1 MKTPILLLLGAGIAL
16 QNFSQSAT
24 LDLEMNVP
32 FITEKQILTKNKF
45 RKPHKLI
52 LSTND
57 KNKFFEH
64 FNKHIKDTSD
74 YDGILLGAKEGY
86 LVSYDAKRFIDESK
100 NNTSPFFDVKFP
112 YLYKDGVIT
121 DVLLLEKS
129 DPETGEVFVDEN
141 GDIIYVGED
150 IRKQA
155 VDEVISIYSYEDWK
169 IDKKGFHKY
178 VRAMSNLMYTYDE
191 EWNYKPVY
199 KQAFN
204 KALKIKLKTN
214 KKSIFKKDVGYD
226 YLFFPNYDSLQKNH
240 KCLTNGYSVDEYYFK
255 AKDEIL
261 NGISKNEADVF
272 VNNLFIA
279 LKNGDAQM
287 LDEKGNPFE
296 NPLNELYREQTI
308 EVFDENTGEAK
319 LDEKG
324 DVMYIV
330 EKIFLNYRDVVGFH
344 FLEDWYFAKNT
355 YGIVKKVKAIQLLI
369 ANYDDN
375 GNKAGYLKSPYKIV
389 F

>member
-1 MKTPILLLLGAGIAL
+1 MKTPTLLLLGAGITL
-16 QNFSQSAT
+16 QSFSQSAT
-24 LDLEMNVP
+24 LDLRFNAFFEMDTIFSVNG
-32 FITEKQILTKNKF
+32 FK
-45 RKPHKLI
+45 KPHALRLSKL
-52 LSTND
+52 D
-57 KNKFFEH
+57 KENYYKH
-64 FNKHIKDTSD
+64 FIKYIKDTGD
-74 YDGILLGAKEGY
+74 YSGVLWGAKEGY
-86 LVSYDAKRFIDESK
+86 LENYNPKRFIDESK
-100 NNTSPFFDVKFP
+100 NKRSPFYDIKTP
-112 YLYKDGVIT
+112 YLYKEGFIS
-121 DVLLLEKS
+121 DVFTVEQF
-129 DPETGEVFVDEN
+129 DPETGEVVIDEN
-141 GDIIYVGED
+141 GDIAYKDRFEK
-150 IRKQA
+150 RKA
-155 VDEVISIYSYEDWK
+155 LNYIASISFYEDWK

-178 VRAMSNLMYTYDE
+178 VRAMYNLKYVYDL
-191 EWNYKPVY
+191 KGKFMPIY

-204 KALKIKLKTN
+204 KALKTKLKTN
-214 KKSIFKKDVGYD
+214 KKRLFKKDVSYD
-226 YLFFPNYDSLQKNH
+226 YLFFPNYDSLQKND

-279 LKNGDAQM
+279 LKNGDAKM

-319 LDEKG
+319 LDENG
-324 DVMYIV
+324 NVMYID

-355 YGIVKKVKAIQLLI
+355 YGIVKDIKAIQLLI